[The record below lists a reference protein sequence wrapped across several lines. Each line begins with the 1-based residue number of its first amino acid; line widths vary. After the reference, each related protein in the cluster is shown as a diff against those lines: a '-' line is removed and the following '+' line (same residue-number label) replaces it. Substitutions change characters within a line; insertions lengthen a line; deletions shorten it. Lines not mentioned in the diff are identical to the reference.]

1 MKACKLTSTIWSSFR
16 RDSDGLMIV
25 WFMWE
30 RWKYQT
36 KNQYHNKARTLSN
49 FYYKTTTHIAVN
61 KFLEFKLHF
70 SQHQQDPACK
80 ENRANF
86 SFTSCHLL
94 GMQLYVI
101 EYALKRNKFIEL
113 KTNYYHCIKVCLNVS
128 P

>member
-1 MKACKLTSTIWSSFR
+1 
-16 RDSDGLMIV
+16 
-25 WFMWE
+25 
-30 RWKYQT
+30 
-36 KNQYHNKARTLSN
+36 
-49 FYYKTTTHIAVN
+49 
-61 KFLEFKLHF
+61 LHL

-86 SFTSCHLL
+86 NFTSCHLL

-113 KTNYYHCIKVCLNVS
+113 KTTYYHCIKVCLNVS